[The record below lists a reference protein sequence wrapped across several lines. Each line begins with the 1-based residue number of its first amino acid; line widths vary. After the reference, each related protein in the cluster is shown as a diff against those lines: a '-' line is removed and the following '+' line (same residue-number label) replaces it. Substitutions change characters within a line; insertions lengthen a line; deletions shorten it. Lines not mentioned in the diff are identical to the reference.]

1 MSNYTVKTKNSAK
14 SDLKK
19 IKHSYLK
26 KSFLE
31 IVETLKNDPY
41 KITQSFEK
49 LEPKYLERYSRR
61 INHQHRVVYTV
72 DDRNK
77 EVLILSAWS
86 HYD

>member
-1 MSNYTVKTKNSAK
+1 MSNYTVKIKNSAK

-49 LEPKYLERYSRR
+49 LEP
-61 INHQHRVVYTV
+61 
-72 DDRNK
+72 
-77 EVLILSAWS
+77 
-86 HYD
+86 

>member
-1 MSNYTVKTKNSAK
+1 MSNYTVKIKNSAK

-49 LEPKYLERYSRR
+49 LEPAKYLERYSR
-61 INHQHRVVYTV
+61 N
-72 DDRNK
+72 
-77 EVLILSAWS
+77 
-86 HYD
+86 

>member
-1 MSNYTVKTKNSAK
+1 MSNYTVKIKNSAK

-19 IKHSYLK
+19 
-26 KSFLE
+26 
-31 IVETLKNDPY
+31 NPY

-61 INHQHRVVYTV
+61 INHQHRGVYTI

-77 EVLILSAWS
+77 VVLILSAWS